1 MRKTTAL
8 GASLLLILFAF
19 TACKPKVGGVAAKT
33 QDLLTL
39 VPASVQG
46 VFLMD
51 IQNGL
56 KVQAVSD
63 MLKKEEAQAKLKEFT
78 EKTGIDPLKD
88 IRFLA
93 IGFQTGASPDDQE
106 GVGILNLS
114 YNKDTLLASL
124 KKQGEVKE
132 VQYQGFTV
140 YVLDSE
146 EGKPPMHGV
155 FLDESNIVAGSPKTV
170 EAVIDIYKGQ
180 KDSLH
185 KNAELM
191 GLVREANKAA
201 LIWGIFLIPAD
212 TLAKAGS
219 QMPMLSGLEALK
231 SGILAVDY
239 QNKNI
244 LIEVKAK
251 GKDEAKLKQIA
262 DMLNGLKAFGA
273 MAAAT
278 KPEIGEVVNKLE
290 ITSGKDFVRIYASLP
305 EELIKKLA
313 AEAAKP
319 KPVEVPQEEIP
330 QDLPDQQ

>member
-1 MRKTTAL
+1 MRKTIAL
-8 GASLLLILFAF
+8 GTSLLLILFAF
-19 TACKPKVGGVAAKT
+19 MACKPKVGGVAAKT
-33 QDLLTL
+33 QDLLSL
-39 VPASVQG
+39 VPAGVQG
-46 VFLMD
+46 VILLD

-63 MLKKEEAQAKLKEFT
+63 MLKKEEAQAKIKEFT

-88 IRFLA
+88 IRYLA
-93 IGFQTGASPDDQE
+93 IGFQAGAGPDAQE
-106 GVGILNLS
+106 GIGILNLT
-114 YNKDTLLASL
+114 YKKDALLAMMKL
-124 KKQGEVKE
+124 GEVKE
-132 VQYQGFTV
+132 RPYEGFTIYTV
-140 YVLDSE
+140 QE
-146 EGKPPMHGV
+146 KEGQAPMDGV
-155 FLDESNIVAGSPKTV
+155 FLDEANIVVGTAKNV
-170 EAVIDIYKGQ
+170 ETVIDIFKGK
-180 KDSLH
+180 KDSIR

-201 LIWGIFLIPAD
+201 LVWGVFLIPAD

-231 SGILAVDY
+231 AGIMAADY
-239 QNKNI
+239 QNKNLLLEI
-244 LIEVKAK
+244 KAK

-305 EELIKKLA
+305 EELLKKLA

-319 KPVEVPQEEIP
+319 KPMEVPQEEIP
-330 QDLPDQQ
+330 QELPDQQ

>member
-1 MRKTTAL
+1 MKKAIAL
-8 GASLLLILFAF
+8 CASLLLVLFAF
-19 TACKPKVGGVAAKT
+19 TACNPKVGGIAAKT

-39 VPASVQG
+39 VPATVQG
-46 VFLMD
+46 VVLLD

-56 KVQAVSD
+56 KVQPVSD
-63 MLKKEEAQAKLKEFT
+63 MLKKEEAQAKLKEFK

-93 IGFQTGASPDDQE
+93 VGFQTGASPDQQE

-114 YNKDTLLASL
+114 YNKDTLLAAL

-140 YVLDSE
+140 YVLESE
-146 EGKPPMHGV
+146 EGKQPMHGV
-155 FLDESNIVAGSPKTV
+155 FLDEANIVAGSPKAV
-170 EAVIDIYKGQ
+170 ESVIDIYKGQ
-180 KDSLH
+180 KDSLR

-201 LIWGIFLIPAD
+201 LAWGVFLIPAD
-212 TLAKAGS
+212 ALAKAGS

-231 SGILAVDY
+231 SGILAIDY
-239 QNKNI
+239 QNKNM
-244 LIEVKAK
+244 LIEIKAK

-278 KPEIGEVVNKLE
+278 KPEIGEMVNKLE

-313 AEAAKP
+313 AEATKP

-330 QDLPDQQ
+330 QNPPDQQ